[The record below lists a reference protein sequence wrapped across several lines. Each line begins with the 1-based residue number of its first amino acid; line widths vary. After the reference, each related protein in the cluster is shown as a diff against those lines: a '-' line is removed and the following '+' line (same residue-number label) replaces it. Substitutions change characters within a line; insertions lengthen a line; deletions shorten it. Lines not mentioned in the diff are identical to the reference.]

1 MAVELPRTVNLKVT
15 YSEPTVKG
23 NTSSNAMKTVT
34 VEGGAQVAVPL
45 FIKTDE
51 EIVIN
56 TEDGTYKERAKQ
68 LASEDFAKNFQ
79 SFSHSHKRKATVRGG
94 FFIS

>member
-1 MAVELPRTVNLKVT
+1 MKSLSFNLKINISCTKVT

-56 TEDGTYKERAKQ
+56 TEDGTYKERAK
-68 LASEDFAKNFQ
+68 
-79 SFSHSHKRKATVRGG
+79 
-94 FFIS
+94 